1 MKPATNAQRWQQVE
15 AIFHQVM
22 EVPYIARLELAA
34 ELTGSDDQLLH
45 DVLSLL
51 EAAKQSDEFLEDS
64 EAMATNLTE
73 VLVRWQHLERSHPNS
88 ETRPITETGTLIGDC
103 SEVATSVLLT
113 GHATLEK
120 SREFFSLHRPELHLI
135 DQMGEG
141 AAGIVI
147 KARDAKLDRFVA
159 IKVLHPAWARRMGES
174 ALAKEA
180 MAAAL
185 SSDHVVRVYE
195 ISSTQSPMLFIIMEW
210 IDGPSLREY
219 LSQQS
224 AMSPREAARFAIQIA
239 SGLAAA
245 QRRNIIHGDIKPANV
260 MLEPLVSSRSEATS
274 KAAESSEVVTKSRD
288 RVDSEVYRAKLMDFG
303 LARRLEITGETVA
316 DNTSVDKNISVG
328 FEGTP
333 AYASPEQL
341 LQRQSANLLSDVWAV
356 GATLY
361 HMLCGG
367 PPYTGRPHAIVRQ
380 MQQGPPLS
388 PRQVDPRIP
397 RDLES
402 VCMKALSASVKQRY
416 STAQDLVDDLQRFVN
431 GIPVVARPVRWPGRL
446 LRLVQRHPL
455 TTSLLTGLFVALLSG
470 SILSNYFRLR
480 AEGNFE
486 VALKNSQIANEE
498 RDNALKVVSL
508 LKSMIS
514 SGDAHFGDPNVSMI
528 EVLKGLDARL
538 SSELSGKPSIEA
550 EVRSSLGSLYFSIAA
565 YDSAH
570 EQFSKA
576 INLRGSQSMDRA
588 QLEDRIE
595 LSNTLRWLYRSQE
608 ALDMALR
615 ATALAEEHLGKD
627 DNATLQG
634 MEVIAGCYKDV
645 GQFDKAAQLLEQVIQ
660 IDVDGRRSLTARAG
674 LSTLL
679 IDQGKNAEA
688 ERQLRELIALRRQL
702 GLNDTRES
710 LLLESN
716 LGTAL
721 AEQGKILEAI
731 EIQRTCAERATSILG
746 QTHDLT
752 ITARQNCAE
761 TLRRHGEASEAL
773 VINQQLWQACQRDLG
788 VAHPKSLA
796 CAESI
801 VLIMV
806 RQKQFAEALRL
817 AEDTINQVLPR
828 LPADDDWHQ
837 KFIAARCAA
846 LTGLGRAEEAIPL
859 FEQVVKH
866 FKSKLGEEAIQVLVH
881 ENNFGLALIEAGQ
894 HHRAELLY
902 RDIIAKIENSD
913 MPSIE
918 RGLKRN
924 LGLALV
930 RTGQHAAA
938 REILEAVYRE
948 SLAAGEIENATKCEE
963 FLALIHSETGTSS
976 Q

>member
-15 AIFHQVM
+15 EIFHQVM
-22 EVPYIARLELAA
+22 EVPYNARPEMASQ
-34 ELTGSDDQLLH
+34 LTGGDGQLLN

-51 EAAKQSDEFLEDS
+51 EAAKQSDQFLEDS

-73 VLVRWQHLERSHPNS
+73 VLVRWQHLDRSRPNS
-88 ETRPITETGTLIGDC
+88 ETRSLTETGTLIGDC
-103 SEVATSVLLT
+103 TEAASQVLLT
-113 GHATLEK
+113 GRATLEQ

-147 KARDAKLDRFVA
+147 KARDTKLDRFVA

-195 ISSTQSPMLFIIMEW
+195 LSSTQSQMLFIIMEW

-224 AMSPREAARFAIQIA
+224 AISPREAARFAIQIA

-245 QRRNIIHGDIKPANV
+245 QRHNIVHGDIKPANV
-260 MLEPLVSSRSEATS
+260 MLEPLVSSISEASS
-274 KAAESSEVVTKSRD
+274 KAVKIAEVVAKSRV

-303 LARRLEITGETVA
+303 LARRLDFAGETIT
-316 DNTSVDKNISVG
+316 DNVSVDESLSVG

-333 AYASPEQL
+333 AYASPDQL
-341 LQRQSANLLSDVWAV
+341 LKGQSATLQSDVWAV

-380 MQQGPPLS
+380 MQQGPPIS
-388 PRQVDPRIP
+388 PRQVDSRIP

-402 VCMKALSASVKQRY
+402 VCMKALSASVKHRY
-416 STAQDLVDDLQRFVN
+416 STAQELVDDLQRFVN

-455 TTSLLTGLFVALLSG
+455 TTSLLAGLFTALLSG
-470 SILSNYFRLR
+470 SILSNFFRLR
-480 AEGNFE
+480 AVDNFE
-486 VALKNSQIANEE
+486 VATKNSQIANEE

-514 SGDAHFGDPNVSMI
+514 SGDANFGNPNVSMI

-550 EVRSSLGSLYFSIAA
+550 EVRSSLGTMFFSIAA

-570 EQFSKA
+570 AQFQKA
-576 INLRGSQSMDRA
+576 IELRGSQSIDRA

-608 ALDMALR
+608 ALDTALQ
-615 ATALAEEHLGKD
+615 ATALAVQHLGKD
-627 DNATLQG
+627 DIATLQG
-634 MEVIAGCYKDV
+634 IEVIAGCYKDL
-645 GQFDKAAQLLEQVIQ
+645 GQLDKAAQLLEQVIQ
-660 IDVDGRRSLTARAG
+660 TDVGGRRSLTARAG
-674 LSTLL
+674 LSSLL
-679 IDQGKNAEA
+679 IDQGRNAEA
-688 ERQLRELIALRRQL
+688 ERQLRELIALRQQL

-710 LLLESN
+710 LVLESN

-721 AEQGKILEAI
+721 AEQGKIVEAI
-731 EIQRTCAERATSILG
+731 EIQRICAERSGSILG

-752 ITARQNCAE
+752 ITAWQNCAE
-761 TLRRHGEASEAL
+761 TLRRHGETSEAL
-773 VINQQLWQACQRDLG
+773 VINQELLQACQRDLG
-788 VAHPKSLA
+788 GAHPKSLE

-801 VLIMV
+801 ILILV

-817 AEDTINQVLPR
+817 AEETINQVLPS
-828 LPADDDWHQ
+828 LPPDNDWHQ
-837 KFIAARCAA
+837 KFTATRCAA

-859 FEQVVKH
+859 YEQVVRH

-902 RDIIAKIENSD
+902 RDIIAKIATSE

-930 RTGQHAAA
+930 RSGQHAAA
-938 REILEAVYRE
+938 REILEAVYQE
-948 SLAAGEIENATKCEE
+948 SISAGEIENAKKCEE
-963 FLALIHSETGTSS
+963 FLALIHSANSTLR